1 MSKLN
6 DLRIALAKM
15 LSDLTE
21 VVLEDG
27 TKIAYE
33 ALEVGSEVY
42 LVTENGEYADIP
54 DGEYKIGEASVEVK
68 NGKIVESESVVDL
81 EDVPVE
87 PKETVSEDI
96 ENLRK
101 EVNELYARI
110 DAFEKAIT
118 ERINAIEDKSVAKP
132 ATEEIEDVNKP
143 FDPKE
148 IVKMAKRMYK

>member
-54 DGEYKIGEASVEVK
+54 DGEYKVGEASVEVK
-68 NGKIVESESVVDL
+68 GGKIVESESVVDL
-81 EDVPVE
+81 EEVVE

-148 IVKMAKRMYK
+148 IVRMAKRMYK

>member
-81 EDVPVE
+81 EEVVE

-148 IVKMAKRMYK
+148 IVRMAKRMYK